1 MPTKAEIERFTGE
14 LIRESK
20 SNLKIRHV
28 KPLDND
34 QAEKIWDIQFVC
46 PECPTSDIS
55 VLAEESAVQELIRL
69 KILEH
74 LATH

>member
-1 MPTKAEIERFTGE
+1 MPTKTEIERFTSG

-20 SNLKIRHV
+20 SNLKIDHI
-28 KPLDND
+28 KPFDNN
-34 QAEKIWDIQFVC
+34 QGENIWDVQIVC

-55 VLAEESAVQELIRL
+55 VLAEESVVQELIRL
-69 KILEH
+69 KIQEH

>member
-1 MPTKAEIERFTGE
+1 MPTKDEIERFTRE

-20 SNLKIRHV
+20 SPLKIHHI
-28 KPLDND
+28 KPFDNN
-34 QAEKIWDIQFVC
+34 QADNIWDVQIVC
-46 PECPTSDIS
+46 PECPTADIS

-69 KILEH
+69 KIQEH